1 MHRMARLALSGGKDK
16 LICADVLVRTR
27 TGLFLYVQI
36 SMKTGKMLFSDLS
49 MIKYVVHVILCSKFN
64 IYRLNLKF
72 SDYKNQNGNLRF
84 HFRPSYWNS
93 HDEIQRLI

>member
-16 LICADVLVRTR
+16 LISCSNAHWFIL
-27 TGLFLYVQI
+27 GQI

-49 MIKYVVHVILCSKFN
+49 MIKYVVNVILCSKFN

-84 HFRPSYWNS
+84 HFRPPYWNS